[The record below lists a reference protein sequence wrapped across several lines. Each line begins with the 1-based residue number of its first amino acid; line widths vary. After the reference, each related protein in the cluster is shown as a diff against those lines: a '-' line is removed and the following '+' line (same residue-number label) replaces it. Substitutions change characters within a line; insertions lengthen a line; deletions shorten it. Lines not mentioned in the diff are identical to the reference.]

1 MHVHVV
7 ITANSMQWKQVAPVI
22 NRTRTGAI
30 IIMTEAKSMKN
41 DAWANVQGLILFPDI
56 KGVYD
61 VYKQQQME
69 NNNWCRCLGLPVTS
83 HNIIWCMHDFWSIV
97 LNMSATVH
105 NISAKSS
112 IWCAHVYFLGGTCTT
127 QRKCQSRTII
137 REQWT
142 VIRDPGSCKLLV
154 YSILSS
160 KQYYS
165 IYIY

>member
-61 VYKQQQME
+61 VYKQ
-69 NNNWCRCLGLPVTS
+69 
-83 HNIIWCMHDFWSIV
+83 
-97 LNMSATVH
+97 
-105 NISAKSS
+105 
-112 IWCAHVYFLGGTCTT
+112 
-127 QRKCQSRTII
+127 
-137 REQWT
+137 
-142 VIRDPGSCKLLV
+142 
-154 YSILSS
+154 
-160 KQYYS
+160 
-165 IYIY
+165 